1 MYPADT
7 ILNRAITWAR
17 YYSGIRQQNSS
28 LVPIRC
34 DPIQWK
40 YPEPEW
46 ICLNV
51 DGEVSI
57 VTGTGSIGGLL
68 RDYAGSWIFNFQK
81 GIGKCNPLQWKHPKS
96 GWIYLNVD
104 EAVSTVSHWIYWW
117 LAARLCWIMDFRFSK
132 RDMEIQFP
140 FARAI
145 IKLRQRGWVIDI
157 IWVARH
163 GNQATDTLTKTADS
177 STLDVIH
184 LHSSS
189 EYLRPFLSHDA
200 HSTSIG
206 HT

>member
-81 GIGKCNPLQWKHPKS
+81 GIGK
-96 GWIYLNVD
+96 Y
-104 EAVSTVSHWIYWW
+104 
-117 LAARLCWIMDFRFSK
+117 
-132 RDMEIQFP
+132 
-140 FARAI
+140 
-145 IKLRQRGWVIDI
+145 
-157 IWVARH
+157 
-163 GNQATDTLTKTADS
+163 
-177 STLDVIH
+177 VIH